1 MEERAPRVAIAA
13 GAAVALVGLAIAAL
27 SDGPY
32 LAASGLNAG
41 VLLLGIGLFAALFA
55 APFAIERR
63 LRGTV
68 EDRDQRWER
77 ALIVWS
83 VVAAAVVAA
92 GVLLALAFG
101 LHGSTLGGSIAIVVL
116 LDGLLIGGTLVA
128 WMLSN

>member
-1 MEERAPRVAIAA
+1 VEEQAPRVAIAL
-13 GAAVALVGLAIAAL
+13 GAVVALAGLLIAAA

-32 LAASGLNAG
+32 LAASGVNAG

-55 APFAIERR
+55 TPFALERR
-63 LRGTV
+63 LRATV
-68 EDRDQRWER
+68 EDHDRRWER
-77 ALIVWS
+77 ALVWWT

-101 LHGSTLGGSIAIVVL
+101 LHGSTLGGAVAIVVL
-116 LDGLLIGGTLVA
+116 LDGLLIAGTLVA